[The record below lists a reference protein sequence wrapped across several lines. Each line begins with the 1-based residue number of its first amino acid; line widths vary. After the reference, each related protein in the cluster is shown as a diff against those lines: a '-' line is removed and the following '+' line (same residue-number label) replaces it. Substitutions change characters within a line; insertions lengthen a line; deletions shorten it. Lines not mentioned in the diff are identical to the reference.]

1 MESIVRLRQI
11 TAPISNELKTFERS
25 FKTAMQSQVGLVDI
39 ITRYI
44 IRQKGKRVRPI
55 LVLLT
60 AAACGGINERSY
72 RGAILVELLHTATLV
87 HDDVVDGSMVRR
99 GLASINAIWKNKISV
114 LMGDFLLSRGLIV
127 AMSNGDY
134 DFLETTTE
142 AVRRMSEAELLQ
154 IQKMRKF
161 QIDEET
167 YFRIISD
174 KTAALLSTCCE
185 IGAASATDDPELRSQ
200 MKQYGENIGI
210 AFQIQDDL
218 FDYIGKESTVG
229 KPVGADM
236 KEKKLTLPL
245 IHAMNAAP
253 RKEVRAVLRLM
264 KNGLPK
270 SDIRK
275 IVEFVEAYQGIA
287 YARQRAE
294 EYIARARKNL
304 ACLDPSPVKTSLED
318 ITHFVIQRTR

>member
-1 MESIVRLRQI
+1 
-11 TAPISNELKTFERS
+11 
-25 FKTAMQSQVGLVDI
+25 MQSQVGLVDI

-99 GLASINAIWKNKISV
+99 GLASINAIWKNKVSV

-134 DFLETTTE
+134 DFLETTTD

-185 IGAASATDDPELRSQ
+185 IGAASATDDTELRSQ
-200 MKQYGENIGI
+200 MKQFGENIGI

-218 FDYIGKESTVG
+218 FDYVGKESTVG

-236 KEKKLTLPL
+236 KEKKFTLPL
-245 IHAMNAAP
+245 IHAMNNAP

-270 SDIRK
+270 SDVRK
-275 IVEFVEAYQGIA
+275 VVEFVDAYHGIE
-287 YARQRAE
+287 YARQWAE

-304 ACLDPSPVKTSLED
+304 ACLEPSPVKTSLED

>member
-1 MESIVRLRQI
+1 
-11 TAPISNELKTFERS
+11 
-25 FKTAMQSQVGLVDI
+25 
-39 ITRYI
+39 
-44 IRQKGKRVRPI
+44 
-55 LVLLT
+55 
-60 AAACGGINERSY
+60 
-72 RGAILVELLHTATLV
+72 
-87 HDDVVDGSMVRR
+87 
-99 GLASINAIWKNKISV
+99 
-114 LMGDFLLSRGLIV
+114 MGDFLLSRGLIV

-134 DFLETTTE
+134 DFLETTTD

-185 IGAASATDDPELRSQ
+185 IGATSATDDAELRAQ
-200 MKQYGENIGI
+200 MKQFGENIGI

-218 FDYIGKESTVG
+218 FDYLGKESTVG

-236 KEKKLTLPL
+236 KEKKFTLPL
-245 IHAMNAAP
+245 IHAMNNAP
-253 RKEVRAVLRLM
+253 RKEVRAILRLM

-275 IVEFVEAYQGIA
+275 VVEFVDKYHGIE
-287 YARQRAE
+287 YARQWAE

-304 ACLDPSPVKTSLED
+304 ACLEPSPVKTSLED
-318 ITHFVIQRTR
+318 ITSFVIQRTR